1 MEKVHCRLIV
11 HSNSWHLQHLYTG
24 FFLLSKLGLIYLKQT
39 IITPKVLNNPQ
50 IQPSRDTLLSH
61 LDVVLNGKKVVHYD
75 THDGYRIHEQSLRRS
90 DYYFKRSLSRTYV
103 ANMLEGGNKVRP
115 LGLYYPVFPCTLDF
129 YSVQRNFLL
138 GKGIHRLS
146 GFKTHGAFSSFRFLP
161 NISNTWSV
169 PDYDLDPK
177 ILFMVR
183 AWDPMGLLGGP
194 IDKIQER
201 ERINEMRTNCIK
213 LLRTEFGNKFYGG
226 FIHTDFAKRRYAEYL
241 MPDNTCSIKRNY
253 FNLLRTYP
261 ICVATSGLHRSI
273 GAKFAEYIAF
283 SRAILSEKLNY
294 EVPGDLLS
302 EKNYLEFQ
310 SPEECVSNA
319 VRLFSDKQLRN
330 ELMRNNQL
338 YYHFYLRPDSQVL
351 RTITLALSGE
361 EPFFQK
367 QINH

>member
-1 MEKVHCRLIV
+1 
-11 HSNSWHLQHLYTG
+11 
-24 FFLLSKLGLIYLKQT
+24 
-39 IITPKVLNNPQ
+39 
-50 IQPSRDTLLSH
+50 
-61 LDVVLNGKKVVHYD
+61 
-75 THDGYRIHEQSLRRS
+75 
-90 DYYFKRSLSRTYV
+90 
-103 ANMLEGGNKVRP
+103 MLEGGNKVRP

-161 NISNTWSV
+161 NISNTWS
-169 PDYDLDPK
+169 
-177 ILFMVR
+177 
-183 AWDPMGLLGGP
+183 GP